1 MAMSKNKVGDN
12 VRVMTGKRKGHE
24 GRVIAIDRK
33 KGIVTVEG
41 ANIVTKHTKPSMT
54 NQNGGIVQQEAAMDI
69 SNVMLVV
76 DGQVTRVG
84 FSGEGKS
91 KVRVAK
97 KTGKVVE

>member
-1 MAMSKNKVGDN
+1 MSMSKIKVGDN
-12 VRVMTGKRKGHE
+12 VRVMTGKSKGHE

-33 KGIVTVEG
+33 KGRVTVEA

-84 FSGEGKS
+84 FSGEGKG
-91 KVRVAK
+91 KVRIAK
-97 KTGKVVE
+97 KTGKVID

>member
-1 MAMSKNKVGDN
+1 MAMSKIKVGDN
-12 VRVMTGKRKGHE
+12 VRVMTGKSKGPE

-33 KGIVTVEG
+33 KGRVTVEG

>member
-1 MAMSKNKVGDN
+1 
-12 VRVMTGKRKGHE
+12 
-24 GRVIAIDRK
+24 
-33 KGIVTVEG
+33 
-41 ANIVTKHTKPSMT
+41 MT

-84 FSGEGKS
+84 FSGEGRS
-91 KVRVAK
+91 KVRIAK

>member
-1 MAMSKNKVGDN
+1 MAMNKIKVGDT
-12 VRVMTGKRKGHE
+12 VRVMTGKSKGHE
-24 GRVIAIDRK
+24 GKVISVDRK
-33 KGIVTVEG
+33 KGRVTVEG
-41 ANIVTKHTKPSMT
+41 ANIVTKHQKPSMT

-84 FSGEGKS
+84 FSGEGRS
-91 KVRVAK
+91 KVRIAK